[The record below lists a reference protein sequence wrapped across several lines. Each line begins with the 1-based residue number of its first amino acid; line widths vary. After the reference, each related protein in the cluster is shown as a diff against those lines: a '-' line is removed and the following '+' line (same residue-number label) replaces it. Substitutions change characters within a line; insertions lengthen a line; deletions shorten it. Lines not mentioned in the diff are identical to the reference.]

1 MFLSLLLSMMTAFSF
16 NGHACT
22 KKLDEANVQLCGKED
37 GDWVRHFM
45 LHVGKETYAFPE
57 WEHVNDP
64 KAIPQLYSIDVTE
77 DGKED
82 VVVFLVKARG
92 NGTYKNEVH
101 VFTHSQSGMEEVIVE
116 DPRTI
121 VLKSVKM
128 KETDEGTELV
138 IDHVHALIPYNRQG
152 ERGIKVTFDRFVKYA
167 IDKQKLKAVLLL
179 ERKKGEYIG
188 SLIVTYEYKDGL
200 FQGTHID
207 FIRH

>member
-1 MFLSLLLSMMTAFSF
+1 MFLSLLLSLMTALSF
-16 NGHACT
+16 QQHACT
-22 KKLDEANVQLCGKED
+22 KKLAEANVQLCSKED
-37 GDWVRHFM
+37 GDWMRHFT
-45 LHVGKETYAFPE
+45 LHVGQQTYAFPE

-64 KAIPQLYSIDVTE
+64 KAVPQLYSIDVTD

-116 DPRTI
+116 DSRTI